1 MNRQR
6 DIFDFFRDHQHQ
18 FDESPS
24 PRAWRRLERRLD
36 AHQRRGR
43 LSLYRS
49 LGMVAGVLALV
60 ALIVLLSV
68 LVDHNRKEMLTGTPQ
83 QLEDLPLPDSDATAY
98 RVVEYTRSYQDR
110 MSRPIEEGAAS
121 KRLVPAEEK

>member
-6 DIFDFFRDHQHQ
+6 DIFDYFREHQHQ
-18 FDESPS
+18 FDEAPS

-43 LSLYRS
+43 ISLYRS

-68 LVDHNRKEMLTGTPQ
+68 LVDQRRTEMFTEAPQ

-98 RVVEYTRSYQDR
+98 RVVEFTRSYQDR
-110 MSRPIEEGAAS
+110 MARPIEEGPAS

>member
-6 DIFDFFRDHQHQ
+6 DIFDFFRNHQHQ
-18 FDESPS
+18 FDEAPA

-43 LSLYRS
+43 ISLYRS
-49 LGMVAGVLALV
+49 LGMVAGLLAIV

-68 LVDHNRKEMLTGTPQ
+68 IVGQRQPDLLTGVPQ
-83 QLEDLPLPDSDATAY
+83 QLENLPLSDNEATAY
-98 RVVEYTRSYQDR
+98 RVVEFTRSYQDR
-110 MSRPIEEGAAS
+110 MNRPIEEGEAS
-121 KRLVPAEEK
+121 KRLVPMEKK